1 MDEVTLFLSIF
12 IAGLSI
18 LLFIV
23 SASAFYRLR
32 AFEILIINLAFLLF
46 IIKGLLLIFEIF
58 RQDRIGLFLDIAI
71 IVLLYFAV
79 VKR

>member
-1 MDEVTLFLSIF
+1 MDEVTLFLSIV
-12 IAGLSI
+12 IAGLST

-23 SASAFYRLR
+23 SAVAFHRLR
-32 AFEILIINLAFLLF
+32 VLKLLIINLAFFVF
-46 IIKGLLLIFEIF
+46 IIKGLLLIFEIIS
-58 RQDRIGLFLDIAI
+58 QDQFGLFLDIAI

>member
-1 MDEVTLFLSIF
+1 MDEVTLFLSIV
-12 IAGLSI
+12 IAGLST

-23 SASAFYRLR
+23 SAAAFYKLKV
-32 AFEILIINLAFLLF
+32 FKLLIINLAFFVFL
-46 IIKGLLLIFEIF
+46 IKGLLLIFEFIS
-58 RQDRIGLFLDIAI
+58 QDQFGLFLDIAI